1 MRRSKKSLGRAI
13 LVSFLSASMV
23 MTTPVY
29 ALTVRKDQE
38 INKDITNGLKVSE
51 KSTVTINGNVSDKD
65 VDMTVDEDDR
75 EDRVVIKD
83 SSKVTINGNVD
94 SARVWTFEGSSLTVN
109 GTVKAGSI
117 KAKEDTNVTVNGDA
131 NASIRADEN
140 ADLSVKGDVN
150 GAVQNNGG
158 TVTVSGKVNAKL
170 EEDEDDDGYIANGID
185 ITGGTTTIGKDV
197 TVDAKPSTN
206 AAYIHAQS
214 HRTDGARD
222 DAYLNIGGNVS
233 IHGSGSIYK
242 VDDDIVD
249 FYNPTGVSVKSNG
262 DSNVHVNVAGKIDA
276 SSNGVA
282 TGIAVSNSNGLT
294 DKEKPLQ
301 VNITSGSISATGNRI
316 MDSNQSA
323 DLDNVKSFGIYI
335 SNEQSGTSDVNIV
348 VKGDLTSDIG
358 IGVENKKAKYR
369 NEPTDL
375 DIEDNSKVTTNI
387 VVDGTIKGNDAAVYI
402 CNKDETKHELNL
414 TAWKIES
421 DGTNTVLVD
430 KADKENKGNVVKDEK
445 ATKEQSDNINYIIR
459 HDGTISL
466 EGTRLVSV
474 NGNDFQ
480 TARETEKL
488 TIHVKVDDEKKYRVD
503 RVEGGTATATKN
515 ADGSWTL
522 IVPKN
527 GGVDIRAV
535 LVAIEQTK
543 HNSSSSSGGGSS
555 STHPGVNNASTGM
568 MTTTPEGATVQTN
581 VTKNDNSTVTTA
593 AVRIGT
599 TTANVSSAVSDQNGT
614 KVTVQNTDGNIA
626 GASFKG
632 VGQIS
637 ADGATLVKEDGTT
650 AKMAPGMLL
659 SIENADGTSVGC
671 FMDAT
676 GKTIATGNFE
686 VYYMLGTDGKL
697 HAHFVNPQGY
707 FMTGIQ
713 VINGMTVTFNATGEM
728 VSVL

>member
-1 MRRSKKSLGRAI
+1 MRRSKKSLGNAI
-13 LVSFLSASMV
+13 LVSFLCASMV

-29 ALTVRKDQE
+29 ALTVKTDQT
-38 INKDITNGLKVSE
+38 INKDITNGLQVSRE
-51 KSTVTINGNVSDKD
+51 STVTINGNVSDKD
-65 VDMTVDEDDR
+65 VDMSVDEDDR
-75 EDRVVIKD
+75 GDCVLIKD

-94 SARVWTFEGSSLTVN
+94 TSRVWTYENSSLTVN

-117 KAKEDTNVTVNGDA
+117 KAREDTNVTVNGDA

-170 EEDEDDDGYIANGID
+170 EEDEDGYIANGID

-197 TVDAKPSTN
+197 TVDAKPSTS

-214 HRTDGARD
+214 HRTDGERD
-222 DAYLNIGGNVS
+222 DVHLNIGGNIS
-233 IHGSGSIYK
+233 IHGSGSTYK
-242 VDDDIVD
+242 DEDIVD
-249 FYNPTGVSVKSNG
+249 FYNPTGVLVKSNE
-262 DSNVHVNVAGKIDA
+262 DTNVHVNVAGKIEA

-282 TGIAVSNSNGLT
+282 TGITVFNSNNLT
-294 DKEKPLQ
+294 DKENPIQ

-316 MDSNQSA
+316 TDLNQSA

-335 SNEQSGTSDVNIV
+335 SNHQSGTSDVNIV
-348 VKGDLTSDIG
+348 VKGDLTSDVG
-358 IGVENKKAKYR
+358 IGVKNGNTKYH
-369 NEPTDL
+369 NAPSDL

-387 VVDGTIKGNDAAVYI
+387 VVDGTIKGNDAAIYI
-402 CNKDETKHELNL
+402 YNKDETKNELNL

-421 DGTNTVLVD
+421 DGTNTVLVNKKD
-430 KADKENKGNVVKDEK
+430 QENDGSVVKDDE
-445 ATKEQSDNINYIIR
+445 ATKKQAANINYIIR
-459 HDGTISL
+459 HEGTITL
-466 EGTRLVSV
+466 DKTRLVTV
-474 NGNDFQ
+474 NGNTFE
-480 TARETEKL
+480 TAREQEKL
-488 TIHVKVDDEKKYRVD
+488 TIHVNVDDEKKYRVD

-543 HNSSSSSGGGSS
+543 HNSGSSGGGSS
-555 STHPGVNNASTGM
+555 SSRPGVNNASTGM

-581 VTKNDNSTVTTA
+581 VTKNDNSSVTTA
-593 AVRIGT
+593 SIRIGT
-599 TTANVSSAVSDQNGT
+599 ATANVTSSVSDQNGT
-614 KVTVQNTDGNIA
+614 KVTLQNAAGSLA

-650 AKMAPGMLL
+650 AKMATGMLL
-659 SIENADGTSVGC
+659 AIESADGTSVGC
-671 FMDAT
+671 FVDET
-676 GKTIATGNFE
+676 GKTIATGAFE

-707 FMTGIQ
+707 FLTGIQ
-713 VINGMTVTFNATGEM
+713 VMNGQTVTFNAAGEM